1 MRDDRSTSGTKRDE
15 EFERAKTA
23 AASGDPVGAAAAL
36 RRSAL
41 LVGVVRDMRRRWQR
55 LPEADVEV
63 VVAEAVESFYFSLRE
78 GEEIANIGG
87 FVWRAAHNGAKKV
100 YESRLRER
108 AKVKESE
115 HVYEGA
121 SPPAHDESIWQE
133 AEAEETDREEMR
145 ARAISTT
152 RSLLPRL
159 GQRNV
164 QSVMEYVLEV
174 IEAEPERI
182 EIPNS
187 ELADALGLTVDV
199 AKKSKS
205 RGFQRLERIV
215 KEEGLAEE
223 GFSFSE
229 LVPIDDEEE
238 G

>member
-1 MRDDRSTSGTKRDE
+1 MEGRAQRSE
-15 EFERAKTA
+15 EGLRESLA
-23 AASGDPVGAAAAL
+23 GEDQGQGVGA
-36 RRSAL
+36 
-41 LVGVVRDMRRRWQR
+41 
-55 LPEADVEV
+55 
-63 VVAEAVESFYFSLRE
+63 
-78 GEEIANIGG
+78 
-87 FVWRAAHNGAKKV
+87 
-100 YESRLRER
+100 RLR
-108 AKVKESE
+108 
-115 HVYEGA
+115 GA

-133 AEAEETDREEMR
+133 AEAEEMDREEMR
-145 ARAISTT
+145 ARAIAIT
-152 RSLLPRL
+152 RGLLPRL

-182 EIPNS
+182 EIPND

-229 LVPIDDEEE
+229 LVPIDPEDEE